1 MVSNVKDVPA
11 PPSPSPLDN
20 IGRYDSSGCLGPTDL
35 FWYDH
40 RDWLKE
46 QGYLLRARYQAGWV
60 PSWTDGTLGAYGSED
75 GQYYIYP
82 GVMDATV
89 SSDGSFVMMKKVK
102 SPSAELD
109 IAVWFSAE
117 PRRSDPANHCVP
129 IYSVLSDPNEP
140 DWAII
145 VMPLLRRF
153 DKPRFD
159 TIGEAV
165 GFFTQIFEGLQ
176 FMHKNNVA
184 HRDCTSMNI
193 MMDGSSLYPIPFHPI
208 KQHLK
213 RDFSG
218 KAPHLTRT
226 QRPVKYYLTDFG
238 LSRQYKL
245 EERPPLEPIIWAGDK
260 SAPEYQV
267 CDACDP
273 FPTDIYHLGNLIR
286 REFLG
291 SEFVSQKRGF
301 EFMVPL
307 VADMVQ
313 TDPSL
318 RPEMDEVVRRF
329 GDIVQGLNNWK
340 LRSRVSKASDFFGF
354 ITVFPIGFGD
364 FNSLSREFLQFLSYP
379 SFSTNTVACI
389 GFNNLLKRWDYQT
402 KLPRSRIKSVT
413 AKRPFVLHMD
423 VTLTTTFTG

>member
-1 MVSNVKDVPA
+1 MVSDVPT
-11 PPSPSPLDN
+11 PPSPSPPDN
-20 IGRYDSSGCLGPTDL
+20 GGRYDSSGCLGPTDL

-60 PSWTDGTLGAYGSED
+60 PSWTGGTLGAYGSED

-129 IYSVLSDPNEP
+129 IYSVLSDPNELTGQ
-140 DWAII
+140 
-145 VMPLLRRF
+145 LLLCPCFGDSTSPASTRSEKLHRHAALKALV
-153 DKPRFD
+153 D
-159 TIGEAV
+159 V
-165 GFFTQIFEGLQ
+165 GHVFQGLQ

-184 HRDCTSMNI
+184 HRCVLNI

-286 REFLG
+286 REFL
-291 SEFVSQKRGF
+291 KWMR
-301 EFMVPL
+301 
-307 VADMVQ
+307 
-313 TDPSL
+313 
-318 RPEMDEVVRRF
+318 
-329 GDIVQGLNNWK
+329 
-340 LRSRVSKASDFFGF
+340 
-354 ITVFPIGFGD
+354 
-364 FNSLSREFLQFLSYP
+364 
-379 SFSTNTVACI
+379 
-389 GFNNLLKRWDYQT
+389 
-402 KLPRSRIKSVT
+402 
-413 AKRPFVLHMD
+413 
-423 VTLTTTFTG
+423 